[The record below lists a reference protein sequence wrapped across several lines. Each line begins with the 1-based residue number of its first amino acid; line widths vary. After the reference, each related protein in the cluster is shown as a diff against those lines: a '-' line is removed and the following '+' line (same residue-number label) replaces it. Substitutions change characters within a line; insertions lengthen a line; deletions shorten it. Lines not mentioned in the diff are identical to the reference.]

1 MDSLTVFDALGYHAV
16 TEFSVRPLPCMI
28 SNTNLHSL
36 FARTTCRRSI
46 GLALGATMEFLLN
59 GSLVW
64 ALQISGLESPHSFLA
79 DPATNSYFIS
89 NINGQ
94 TEARDNNGFI
104 TKLSDDGRITAFKFI
119 EGGRGD
125 VTLHAPKGMAVVD
138 HVLYVT
144 DLDTL
149 RAFDKTTGKPLATV
163 RLPNPASTNSP
174 QSLVDVA
181 SDGQGHLYLAD
192 QLGNAIYRVDIAA
205 TLKLALYVSGSH
217 LAGPSGVAVHPKTG
231 HVIVVSWD
239 SGKIFDIT
247 PEGALTELVSN
258 GFFTARFQNLS
269 GVDFDRWGSMYVADA
284 TKGKIWRMGPN
295 KKFQVIAEYLPSPT
309 DLGIDR
315 ANHLI
320 LVPYQDSNAA
330 EVNGLESPVASSSA
344 DRAKRTLA
352 DYGFIETPKP
362 EKKGSPAK

>member
-1 MDSLTVFDALGYHAV
+1 
-16 TEFSVRPLPCMI
+16 MI
-28 SNTNLHSL
+28 SIASLHMFKWTL
-36 FARTTCRRSI
+36 CRC
-46 GLALGATMEFLLN
+46 GVALALGVTIGFLQ
-59 GSLVW
+59 SPFAW
-64 ALQISGLESPHSFLA
+64 ALQVSGLESPHSFLA

-89 NINGQ
+89 NINGKSD
-94 TEARDNNGFI
+94 ARDNNGFI

-125 VTLHAPKGMAVVD
+125 VTLHAPKGMAIVD
-138 HVLYVT
+138 QVLYVT
-144 DLDTL
+144 DLETL
-149 RAFDKTTGKPLATV
+149 RAFDKTTGKPLSAV
-163 RLPNPASTNSP
+163 VLPRPADAKLP

-181 SDGQGHLYLAD
+181 ADGQGHLYLAD
-192 QLGNAIYRVDIAA
+192 QPGNAIYRLDLTSAL
-205 TLKLALYVSGSH
+205 TLTLYVSGSH

-231 HVIVVSWD
+231 HIIVVSYD

-247 PEGALTELVSN
+247 PEGTLTELVSN

-320 LVPYQDSNAA
+320 LVPYQESNAA

-352 DYGFIETPKP
+352 DYGFVEPQKS
-362 EKKGSPAK
+362 EKKGLPVK

>member
-1 MDSLTVFDALGYHAV
+1 MFNWATGRCCLALAVGLTIGF
-16 TEFSVRPLPCMI
+16 
-28 SNTNLHSL
+28 LHS
-36 FARTTCRRSI
+36 S
-46 GLALGATMEFLLN
+46 LAL
-59 GSLVW
+59 
-64 ALQISGLESPHSFLA
+64 ALQVSGLESPHSFLA

-89 NINGQ
+89 NINGE
-94 TEARDNNGFI
+94 TDARDNNGFI

-119 EGGRGD
+119 EGGQGN
-125 VTLHAPKGMAVVD
+125 VTLHAPKGMTIVD

-149 RAFDKTTGKPLATV
+149 RAFDKITGKPLSTV
-163 RLPNPASTNSP
+163 VLPRPTDAKSS

-181 SDGQGHLYLAD
+181 ADGQGHLYLAD
-192 QLGNAIYRVDIAA
+192 QPGNAIYRLDLTSAL
-205 TLKLALYVSGSH
+205 TLSLYVSGSH

-231 HVIVVSWD
+231 HVIVVSYD

-247 PEGALTELVSN
+247 PEGTLTELVSN

-309 DLGIDR
+309 DLSIDR

-320 LVPYQDSNAA
+320 LVPYQESNAA

-352 DYGFIETPKP
+352 DYGFVEPQKS
-362 EKKGSPAK
+362 EKKGPPVK

>member
-1 MDSLTVFDALGYHAV
+1 MTSTTTL
-16 TEFSVRPLPCMI
+16 S
-28 SNTNLHSL
+28 SL
-36 FARTTCRRSI
+36 FSRTSSRRSLGPTLAAVA
-46 GLALGATMEFLLN
+46 GLFLQ
-59 GSLVW
+59 GSFAW
-64 ALQISGLESPHSFLA
+64 ALQVSGLESPHSFLA

-89 NINGQ
+89 NINGES
-94 TEARDNNGFI
+94 EARDNNGFI

-119 EGGRGD
+119 EGGHGD

-138 HVLYVT
+138 QVLYVT

-149 RAFDKTTGKPLATV
+149 RAFNKTTGKPLASLV
-163 RLPNPASTNSP
+163 LPRQTSGGKP

-192 QLGNAIYRVDIAA
+192 QGNNAIYRVDLTP
-205 TLKLALYVSGSH
+205 TLTLSRYVSGDH

-231 HVIVVSWD
+231 HVVVVSWD

-258 GFFTARFQNLS
+258 GFFTGRFQNLS
-269 GVDFDRWGSMYVADA
+269 GVDFDRWGSMYVSDA
-284 TKGKIWRMGPN
+284 TKGKIWRMTPN
-295 KKFQVIAEYLPSPT
+295 QKFQVIAEYLPSPT

-315 ANHLI
+315 VNHLI
-320 LVPYQDSNAA
+320 LVPYQESNAA
-330 EVNGLESPVASSSA
+330 EVNGLESPVASSS

-352 DYGFIETPKP
+352 DYGFVEPQKA
-362 EKKGSPAK
+362 EKEGTSRK

>member
-1 MDSLTVFDALGYHAV
+1 MASLTVRETRGYDARHRIFCATPSLMIFH
-16 TEFSVRPLPCMI
+16 TSLNSVLC
-28 SNTNLHSL
+28 
-36 FARTTCRRSI
+36 RTAFRRSLRVAF
-46 GLALGATMEFLLN
+46 GVAVAWLLD
-59 GSLVW
+59 GSLVF

-89 NINGQ
+89 NINGEP
-94 TEARDNNGFI
+94 EARDNNGFI

-149 RAFDKTTGKPLATV
+149 RAFDKATGKPLATLV
-163 RLPNPASTNSP
+163 LPRQAAANAS

-181 SDGQGHLYLAD
+181 PDGQGHLYLAD
-192 QLGNAIYRVDIAA
+192 QRGNAIYRVDLAPA
-205 TLKLALYVSGSH
+205 LTLSMYVSGSH
-217 LAGPSGVAVHPKTG
+217 LAGPSGVAVHPKNG

-247 PEGALTELVSN
+247 PEGHLTELASN
-258 GFFTARFQNLS
+258 GFFTARFEHLS

-284 TKGKIWRMGPN
+284 TKGKIWRMTPN
-295 KKFQVIAEYLPSPT
+295 SKFQVIAEYLPSPT
-309 DLGIDR
+309 DIGIDR
-315 ANHLI
+315 VNHLI

-330 EVNGLESPVASSSA
+330 EVNGLESPGPPSSNK
-344 DRAKRTLA
+344 AKRTLA
-352 DYGFIETPKP
+352 DYGFVERPKP
-362 EKKGSPAK
+362 EQEESPHK